1 MIRIKEAFIRGAI
14 WAFIGLL
21 YGMLFVF
28 FSTFA
33 EYWSLPINPY
43 LFGGVLS
50 GAIGALI
57 YSSMRLAVLMTT
69 ILSPLCIF
77 YFIFAGKP
85 TSLSIIMIIAML
97 IGAIVGALYGS
108 FSKGSR
114 VNRADAKTLTGFSAG
129 WIVSL
134 CYLLFSNFSASHQI
148 AIIVALMCPLTGIL
162 YVFLV
167 PGFIKL
173 YDNLLPP
180 IGDGLMVGV
189 GVSVFVTLSFFIMIS
204 SIDQEIAG
212 SLIPVLQNI
221 HHNLPGAMLG
231 GVIGGGSA
239 GILSGMLLTKWQDL

>member
-1 MIRIKEAFIRGAI
+1 MIRIKEALIRGAI

-28 FSTFA
+28 FSAFA
-33 EYWSLPINPY
+33 EHWSLPINPI
-43 LFGGVLS
+43 LFAGVLS
-50 GAIGALI
+50 GALGALI

-69 ILSPLCIF
+69 IISPLCIF
-77 YFIFAGKP
+77 YFIFAEKP
-85 TSLSIIMIIAML
+85 TNLPIILMIAML

-129 WIVSL
+129 WIASL
-134 CYLLFSNFSASHQI
+134 CYLLFSSILASYPI
-148 AIIVALMCPLTGIL
+148 SMVVALMCPLTGIL

-204 SIDQEIAG
+204 SIDHEIAG
-212 SLIPVLQNI
+212 TLIPVLQNI
-221 HHNLPGAMLG
+221 HNNLSGAMLG

-239 GILSGMLLTKWQDL
+239 GVLSGMLLTKWQDL